1 MVWVVELNGE
11 RPSVV
16 KVRDSDLFLCR
27 VMYQGCHLFSQSCL
41 FGETLKENNIKCHV
55 AYIHTGHLG
64 ELRKRLLSSI
74 YCETDRCQ
82 CCGIAVVKAEW
93 HNTVY
98 NNNALRWCP
107 PLSS

>member
-1 MVWVVELNGE
+1 MGCRINGE

-55 AYIHTGHLG
+55 AYIQDIRRTS
-64 ELRKRLLSSI
+64 E
-74 YCETDRCQ
+74 
-82 CCGIAVVKAEW
+82 KA
-93 HNTVY
+93 
-98 NNNALRWCP
+98 P
-107 PLSS
+107 